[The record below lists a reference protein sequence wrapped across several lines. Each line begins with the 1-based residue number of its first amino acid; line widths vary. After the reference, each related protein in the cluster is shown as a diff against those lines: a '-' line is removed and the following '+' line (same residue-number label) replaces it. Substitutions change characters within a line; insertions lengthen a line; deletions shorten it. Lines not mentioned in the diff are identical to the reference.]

1 MHFFNENGEGRL
13 RTPVVASPMMA
24 RGILALSP
32 RTNQARPVPLIRG
45 EERLEVQQQLVF
57 NVLYNRGRPA
67 VNRQVPRTNKTTRL
81 RREAI
86 LKQIQEARKRRMG

>member
-13 RTPVVASPMMA
+13 RTPVVASP